1 MRQHYKLTLATFAL
15 LLSAFFFSTT
25 AAAAPAP
32 KVAFVGDWLTDS
44 WSATFPSNWIDV
56 DTPGG
61 FANSQTMAAA
71 IALKPSLIHI
81 MIGSEYTDDDASYNL
96 ATAELEEALV
106 SAITQAQAAGIPV
119 LVGLEPLEC
128 TSSFAVQQM
137 DLIAYGVA
145 TKYGVPIINYSGA
158 FSNAQTGWNGV
169 AYGSGSYGGVA
180 AAFAGSSVGLFTPT
194 RTATSLNIY
203 SANQPTAAGYAI
215 MTMMAQTAFDTLN
228 AQPKSLYLQDIL
240 QQGNECLGCGDIP
253 NVNTVSPGNTAQFYT
268 VISYTNGVTG
278 VGFNT
283 NFLTSTNGTWTSS
296 NPSVGI
302 VNQYGQFW
310 AINQGQTTVKFTLPN
325 GVWNEWIM
333 YVGPTI
339 EG

>member
-1 MRQHYKLTLATFAL
+1 MRQHYKPTLATFAL
-15 LLSAFFFSTT
+15 LLSAFFSTT

-44 WSATFPSNWIDV
+44 WSATFPANWIDV

-96 ATAELEEALV
+96 ATAELEEGLV

-169 AYGSGSYGGVA
+169 AYGFASYGGVA

-228 AQPKSLYLQDIL
+228 AQPRSLYLQDL
-240 QQGNECLGCGDIP
+240 LTAGNECCAPWGTIP
-253 NVNTVSPGNTAQFYT
+253 NVNTVTPGNTVQYYT

-296 NPSVGI
+296 NPLVGI

-310 AINQGQTTVKFTLPN
+310 AINQGTTTVKFTLPN